1 MRSPANSPAQS
12 ALSFVIDQLN
22 TLSGRS
28 GRHRMNLFV
37 VLEGDLKNKH
47 FQFIRYQDILNLRF
61 SAQNRKNGLEIFN
74 LYDAG

>member
-1 MRSPANSPAQS
+1 
-12 ALSFVIDQLN
+12 
-22 TLSGRS
+22 
-28 GRHRMNLFV
+28 MNLFV